1 MANMSDALIHFATH
15 RFHRL
20 VLSDA
25 IGEHKANTYSAVF
38 AAALTFQNCILST
51 GCLLQACLLDTCSFH
66 DVTFLIILFKFI
78 KYDEHHRKS
87 HSAQSEVKGLTHG
100 HSIENAFSGISYSM
114 RTTCVQRPLEQAANS
129 HCPLSCHLCAATPT
143 PQYPATPTQGPEG
156 V

>member
-1 MANMSDALIHFATH
+1 MMSYSRSEPGIIQIH
-15 RFHRL
+15 
-20 VLSDA
+20 
-25 IGEHKANTYSAVF
+25 YS
-38 AAALTFQNCILST
+38 
-51 GCLLQACLLDTCSFH
+51 
-66 DVTFLIILFKFI
+66 
-78 KYDEHHRKS
+78 KYDEQAVKHHRRS

-114 RTTCVQRPLEQAANS
+114 QTICVQPPLEQAANS